1 METKGKKKKKSP
13 YKKHSSVPAPPRV
26 RVGCGVCDAEAAMLA
41 RATRGQ
47 RCAPASPHRHPT
59 RQEVLRGRAPAAALL
74 ASPIT
79 AADSRVRF
87 PPAPWTST
95 DGRGEEA
102 KDYRCM
108 REG

>member
-13 YKKHSSVPAPPRV
+13 YEKHSSVPAPPRV
-26 RVGCGVCDAEAAMLA
+26 RVGCGVCEAAMLA

-47 RCAPASPHRHPT
+47 RCAPASPHRHPA
-59 RQEVLRGRAPAAALL
+59 RQEVLGGRAPAAALL

-87 PPAPWTST
+87 PPAPWMST

-102 KDYRCM
+102 KDS
-108 REG
+108 